1 MPIEIPRVSQGVLKD
16 HGGQNPMDLSKVFSP
31 IIVATN
37 HPLSCVYHAF
47 VAFVAL
53 ERQVVFSEAAMCSP
67 SLSGQALSP
76 ETKTDCEEMSS
87 EQIATLV

>member
-1 MPIEIPRVSQGVLKD
+1 MAGKTRWICLRF
-16 HGGQNPMDLSKVFSP
+16 FSP
-31 IIVATN
+31 VIVANN

-67 SLSGQALSP
+67 SLSEQAFALDGLSP

-87 EQIATLV
+87 EQIETLV